1 MAGAVEVKKVSKN
14 ARVGGS
20 RTLHFIHEC
29 GGNINMIMVAANG
42 KRRMEARCDRC
53 SASARRPSFMD
64 LFKEKIVYKH
74 IDAQEA

>member
-1 MAGAVEVKKVSKN
+1 MAGATEVKKVSKN

-20 RTLHFIHEC
+20 RTQKFTHVC
-29 GGNINMIMVAANG
+29 GGNITMIMVASNG

-53 SASARRPSFMD
+53 SESARRISLMD